1 MPIGLLGFM
10 MRWRVVEAE
19 KITEKADGLI
29 QEAKKICSEASEG
42 LRAAADAAQRAID
55 EFAACA
61 VTINRT
67 VITQWSSRVKE
78 LRSCSGFSDAD
89 REAQVAIVRAIAQ
102 ACAEDADALRGKSPK
117 APSGFLDMLDV
128 LDPRR
133 WATPPMAPIIP
144 HDEHLFDGYRLQRA
158 QSYLKGAE
166 EYLEQ
171 AQAWARVLKR
181 DEQTLRRIESSVSQ
195 GKDVLSALAGYV
207 TELTLNL
214 MHSSERSDSVTIE
227 RCMTQASRAVKAIAD
242 IISAPMVDE
251 SGVTDAFVTAV
262 LRGQVILEETK

>member
-1 MPIGLLGFM
+1 MPMGPLGI
-10 MRWRVVEAE
+10 MRRWKVLEVA
-19 KITEKADGLI
+19 KITDKADGLV
-29 QEAKKICSEASEG
+29 QEAKKICSEASER

-55 EFAACA
+55 GFVAYALM
-61 VTINRT
+61 INET
-67 VITQWSSRVKE
+67 VIAQWSSRVKD
-78 LRSCSGFSDAD
+78 LQPCLGFSDAD
-89 REAQVAIVRAIAQ
+89 REAQVAMVRAIAQ

-133 WATPPMAPIIP
+133 WATPPVASLIP
-144 HDEHLFDGYRLQRA
+144 PDERLFDGYRLQRA
-158 QSYLKGAE
+158 QAYLKEAE

-181 DEQTLRRIESSVSQ
+181 DEQIFSRIESGVSQ

-214 MHSSERSDSVTIE
+214 MQSSERSRPATIE
-227 RCMTQASRAVKAIAD
+227 RGMTQASRAVKVIAD
-242 IISAPMVDE
+242 IISAPMVDG
-251 SGVTDAFVTAV
+251 SGATDAFVTAV
-262 LRGQVILEETK
+262 LRGQAILEEIE